1 MTKLSRQSR
10 TAGLHFEAA
19 PLPDPGGHVAPMLDA
34 PVSWNGAAHRSVWL
48 PNGLRLHVASWGPV
62 DGPVVLLLHGWPQTA
77 YAWRRVAPLLA
88 GHGLQVVAPDL
99 RGFGDSA
106 KPDGGFDKKTVAHD
120 LMHLL
125 DLLGSGPAWVVGHD
139 MGGQVAFPFAA
150 QWPGQTRGL
159 VFMESGLPGF
169 GQEAAMDVAE
179 GGSWHF
185 GFNRAGDLPEA
196 LVRGREHLFI
206 EAMMRRE
213 TVGVFD
219 PTSVSAADIA
229 VYAGKA
235 AAPGALRCM
244 FGYYRALLPT
254 DRDDNLLLGQHPLQV
269 PVLAVGAEHGHR
281 GGSLA
286 TMRRVAPQASGAII
300 AASGHYPAEERPA
313 ELTAVLVDF
322 FKRAGGGL
330 AVSTAT
336 GQDTP

>member
-1 MTKLSRQSR
+1 MLV
-10 TAGLHFEAA
+10 
-19 PLPDPGGHVAPMLDA
+19 PDASGR
-34 PVSWNGAAHRSVWL
+34 WNGATHRSVWL
-48 PNGLRLHVASWGPV
+48 PNGLRLHVASWGPE

-88 GHGLQVVAPDL
+88 ENGLRAVAPDL

-106 KPDGGFDKKTVAHD
+106 KPEIGFDKKTVAHD
-120 LMHLL
+120 LMQLL
-125 DLLGSGPAWVVGHD
+125 DVLGAGCAWVVGHD

-150 QWPGQTRGL
+150 QWPQRTRGL

-169 GQEAAMDVAE
+169 GQEAAMNVAE

-185 GFNRAGDLPEA
+185 GFNRGGDLPEA

-213 TVGVFD
+213 NVGVFD
-219 PTSVSAADIA
+219 PASIDASDIA

-254 DRDDNLLLGQHPLQV
+254 DRDDNLLLGRRPLQV
-269 PVLAVGAEHGHR
+269 PVLAVGAEHGYR
-281 GGSLA
+281 GASLA
-286 TMRRVAPQASGAII
+286 TMRHVAPSASGAII

-313 ELTAVLVDF
+313 ELAVVLVDF
-322 FKRAGGGL
+322 FKRAGGGF
-330 AVSTAT
+330 AAPAAT
-336 GQDTP
+336 GQDAP